1 MKKITVATIKSIVRN
16 GGATIS
22 AQGVRV
28 SMRSGYQ
35 VSKQDLLVIPVAELT
50 KQVLT
55 TELGRLSARGEY
67 LGVWIEDGLAY
78 VDISCRVATK
88 RKAMEMGR
96 ELSQLSVLRWRDGE
110 CLAVV

>member
-1 MKKITVATIKSIVRN
+1 MKKITVATIKSIIRN
-16 GGATIS
+16 GGATIT

-55 TELGRLSARGEY
+55 AELGRLSARGEY
-67 LGVWIEDGLAY
+67 LGVWIENGLAY

-88 RKAMEMGR
+88 RKAMEIGR

>member
-1 MKKITVATIKSIVRN
+1 MKKITVATIKSIIRN
-16 GGATIS
+16 GGATIT

-28 SMRSGYQ
+28 HLRSGYQ
-35 VSKQDLLVIPVAELT
+35 VSKQDLYIIPVAELT
-50 KQVLT
+50 KQLLT
-55 TELGRLSARGEY
+55 AELGRLSARGEY

-78 VDISCRVATK
+78 VDISCRVPTK
-88 RKAMEMGR
+88 RGAMEMGR